1 MLAALMCGTLAM
13 RAWGKDKRDP
23 LRRSFMLLGSITS
36 IYFGSFT
43 LYLLPG
49 FQIFDYVHAAAG
61 AFLPAATMMFFDR
74 LLRGAGNKG
83 PVRSRKIWAVTPLVV
98 AGYAAVHWWF
108 YRDMPRASP
117 AEVVLSVLVFGGFA
131 LCLWMTLQMHF
142 LHFLRDC

>member
-1 MLAALMCGTLAM
+1 MNTIIYMLAALMCGTLAM

-61 AFLPAATMMFFDR
+61 AFLPAAT
-74 LLRGAGNKG
+74 
-83 PVRSRKIWAVTPLVV
+83 
-98 AGYAAVHWWF
+98 HE
-108 YRDMPRASP
+108 P
-117 AEVVLSVLVFGGFA
+117 A
-131 LCLWMTLQMHF
+131 
-142 LHFLRDC
+142 